1 MRRPISLRALLA
13 AAAATAALAAITP
26 APAAGQDAR
35 APGLAR
41 PKAAPGGLP
50 LDEGGVVER
59 RPDGTVRVRAVR
71 VDAAPRLDG
80 ALDDE
85 IYGQVPP
92 IDGFLQQ
99 EPREGEPAVNR
110 TEAWVLYDERNI
122 YVAARCWAADP
133 SRIVANEMRRDAY
146 AIFQND
152 NFGVFFD
159 TFHDRRNGFFFYT
172 NPLGAVSD
180 QLITDER
187 DTNRDWNTVWDLRTS
202 RFEGGWTVEMVVPF
216 RSLRYSKPGPQEW
229 GLQLRRVTRAGN
241 EFSYLTP
248 MPAAFTQRAIARVS
262 QAATLVG
269 LEAPALALNLELK
282 PYALTKLETDRE
294 AVAPV
299 ENVAGQALGL
309 DVKYTLRNGLVA
321 DLTANTDFAQVE
333 DDEQQVNLT
342 RFSLFFPERREF
354 FLEGAGVF
362 AFGGASVSPRGG
374 QQGGPPSNTPILFY
388 SRRIGLHETQD
399 DETASVPILAGGRV
413 TGRMGPYTVGL
424 LDIHQRGVAAVGATA
439 ANFSV
444 IRVKRD
450 ILRQSSIGAI
460 LTNRSRLADGP
471 GAGQTLGAD
480 AAFTFLRDVT
490 VNAYYA
496 RTRAEGR
503 TRDAASYRADFQY
516 NGDRYG
522 LQGEHLV
529 VERNF
534 DPAAGFLRRED
545 FRRNFVQARFSPRP
559 APPSPIRRWEF
570 EGAFDHFTNTAG
582 QLESREVRGQAGV
595 DLQSGDQLRLE
606 ATSSY
611 EYLDEPFEIEEDI
624 FLPVGEYRFTG
635 FEGRYTLGPQRRATG
650 FLVAGGGQ
658 FYDGTRRQVGY
669 RGRLELS
676 PRLGIEPGVEVN
688 WVRLK
693 VSSFTSTLL
702 TSRVNYNLS
711 PRKAFSALLQY
722 NSSSQAM
729 GANLRFRW
737 EFRPGSDLF
746 AVYNE
751 GRDTELGVRRAPI
764 SSRLF
769 AVKVTR
775 LVRWG

>member
-1 MRRPISLRALLA
+1 
-13 AAAATAALAAITP
+13 
-26 APAAGQDAR
+26 
-35 APGLAR
+35 
-41 PKAAPGGLP
+41 
-50 LDEGGVVER
+50 VVER
-59 RPDGTVRVRAVR
+59 RPNGTVRVRALR
-71 VDAAPRLDG
+71 VVAPPRLDG
-80 ALDDE
+80 VLDDE
-85 IYGQVPP
+85 VYGEVPS
-92 IDGFLQQ
+92 IDGFVQQ

-110 TEAWVLYDERNI
+110 TEAWVLYDDRNI

-172 NPLGAVSD
+172 NPLGALSD
-180 QLITDER
+180 QLISDER

-202 RFEGGWTVEMVVPF
+202 RFDGGWAVEMVIPF
-216 RSLRYSKPGPQEW
+216 RSLRYARPGPQEW

-248 MPAAFTQRAIARVS
+248 MPAAFTQRAITRVS

-269 LEAPALALNLELK
+269 LEAPASALNLELK
-282 PYALTKLETDRE
+282 PYAMTKLETDRE
-294 AVAPV
+294 AVVPV
-299 ENVAGQALGL
+299 ENAAGQALGL
-309 DVKYTLRNGLVA
+309 DAKYTFGNGLVA

-362 AFGGASVSPRGG
+362 AFGGASVSPRG

-388 SRRIGLHETQD
+388 SRRIGLHETED

-413 TGRMGPYTVGL
+413 TGRVGRYTVGL
-424 LDIHQRGVAAVGATA
+424 LDIQQRADASVGASA

-444 IRVKRD
+444 VRVKRD

-460 LTNRSRLADGP
+460 VTHRSRLAGGP
-471 GAGQTLGAD
+471 GSGQTIGAD

-490 VNAYYA
+490 INSYYA
-496 RTRAEGR
+496 RTRADGR
-503 TRDAASYRADFQY
+503 ARDAASYRADVQY

-522 LQGEHLV
+522 FEAEHLV

-545 FRRNFVQARFSPRP
+545 FRRNFLQARFSPRP
-559 APPSPIRRWEF
+559 APPSTIRRYEF
-570 EGAFDHFTNTAG
+570 EAAFDHFTDTG
-582 QLESREVRGQAGV
+582 GRLESQEVRGRAGF
-595 DLQSGDQLRLE
+595 DLQSGDQLRVE

-611 EYLDEPFEIEEDI
+611 ESLDEPFEIEEGI
-624 FLPVGEYRFTG
+624 FIRVGTYRFTG
-635 FEGRYTLGPQRRATG
+635 VEGRYQLGPQRKATG

-658 FYDGTRRQVGY
+658 FYDGTRQQVGY
-669 RGRLELS
+669 RGRIELS
-676 PRLGIEPGVEVN
+676 PRLGVEPGVEVN

-693 VSSFTSTLL
+693 AASFTSKLL

-711 PRKAFSALLQY
+711 PRKALSALVQY
-722 NSSSQAM
+722 SSSSHVI

-746 AVYNE
+746 VVYND
-751 GRDTELGVRRAPI
+751 GRDTEFGVRHARS
-764 SSRLF
+764 SSRLL

>member
-1 MRRPISLRALLA
+1 MGAVQFASAQE
-13 AAAATAALAAITP
+13 
-26 APAAGQDAR
+26 APAAGPAR
-35 APGLAR
+35 SDLVVGGRALGSGGTVDR
-41 PKAAPGGLP
+41 HVDGRVTVRSVRVAAP
-50 LDEGGVVER
+50 
-59 RPDGTVRVRAVR
+59 
-71 VDAAPRLDG
+71 PRLDG
-80 ALDDE
+80 VLDDE
-85 IYGQVPP
+85 VYGEVPP
-92 IDGFLQQ
+92 IDGFIQQ

-110 TEAWVLYDERNI
+110 TEAWVLYDDRNI

-152 NFGVFFD
+152 NFGIFFD

-187 DTNRDWNTVWDLRTS
+187 DTNRDWNTVWDLRTA
-202 RFEGGWTVEMVVPF
+202 RFEGGWAVEMVIPF
-216 RSLRYSKPGPQEW
+216 RSLRYARPGPQEW

-248 MPAAFTQRAIARVS
+248 MPAAFTQRAIVHVA

-269 LEAPALALNLELK
+269 LEAPPSALNLELK
-282 PYALTKLETDRE
+282 PYALAKLETDRE
-294 AVAPV
+294 AVVPV
-299 ENVAGQALGL
+299 QNDAAQALGL
-309 DVKYTLRNGLVA
+309 DAKYTFGNGLVA
-321 DLTANTDFAQVE
+321 DLTVNTDFAQVE

-374 QQGGPPSNTPILFY
+374 GQGGPPSNTPILFY
-388 SRRIGLHETQD
+388 SRRIGLHETED
-399 DETASVPILAGGRV
+399 DETASVALLAGGRV
-413 TGRMGPYTVGL
+413 TGRVGRYTVGL
-424 LDIHQRGVAAVGATA
+424 LDVQQRADLSVGARA
-439 ANFSV
+439 ANFSIV
-444 IRVKRD
+444 RVKRD

-460 LTNRSRLADGP
+460 FTNRSRLAGGP
-471 GAGQTLGAD
+471 GSGQTIGAD

-490 VNAYYA
+490 INGYYA

-503 TRDAASYRADFQY
+503 ARDAASYRADLQY
-516 NGDRYG
+516 NGDRYRVEA
-522 LQGEHLV
+522 EHLA

-559 APPSPIRRWEF
+559 APPSAIRRYEF
-570 EGAFDHFTNTAG
+570 EAAFDHFTNTAG
-582 QLESREVRGQAGV
+582 RLESQAVRGQAGF
-595 DLQSGDQLRLE
+595 DLQSGDQLRVE

-611 EYLDEPFEIEEDI
+611 EFLDEPFEIEEGI
-624 FLPVGEYRFTG
+624 FVPVGTYRFTG
-635 FEGRYTLGPQRRATG
+635 FEGRYQLGPQRKATG
-650 FLVAGGGQ
+650 FLVLGGGQ
-658 FYDGTRRQVGY
+658 FYDGTRRQAGY
-669 RGRLELS
+669 RGRIELS
-676 PRLGIEPGVEVN
+676 PRLGVEPGVEVN

-693 VSSFTSTLL
+693 VASFTSKLL

-711 PRKAFSALLQY
+711 PRKALSALVQY
-722 NSSSQAM
+722 NSSSHII

-746 AVYNE
+746 VVYND
-751 GRDTELGVRRAPI
+751 GRDTEFGIRRAET
-764 SSRLF
+764 SSRTL
-769 AVKVTR
+769 AIKVTR